1 MRGEN
6 RQGRFNI
13 DHERQSII
21 SGTTKELVELTGNM
35 IDWWFFDEDN
45 TVIDPIYDVGSNEV
59 GGGRM
64 WIGPLRLPTVNATIE
79 QGVTIQSDRGFYN
92 TDVLMLTLNMDIIKD
107 SGSLLGANAATR
119 PRLDRIET
127 QPDHYLKDRVVYRGQ
142 YLAHVRFTL
151 VDLSQTSTPLLP
163 FSATRSTLKSLLMI
177 HSSRPMLT
185 TILWLRSNAIQ
196 VTSPA

>member
-21 SGTTKELVELTGNM
+21 SGTTKELVEITGNM

-45 TVIDPIYDVGSNEV
+45 TDIDPIYDVGSDVV
-59 GGGRM
+59 GGGRK

-79 QGVTIQSDRGFYN
+79 QGMTVQSDRGFYN
-92 TDVLMLTLNMDIIKD
+92 TDVLMLTLNMDIIRD

-119 PRLDRIET
+119 PRLDKIET
-127 QPDHYLKDRVVYRGQ
+127 NPDHYLKDRVVYRGQ
-142 YLAHVRFTL
+142 VFSPRKVYPRGLITDKYTLITIQCNQVNAEELVNDSQFQTYANYDPLA
-151 VDLSQTSTPLLP
+151 Q
-163 FSATRSTLKSLLMI
+163 I
-177 HSSRPMLT
+177 
-185 TILWLRSNAIQ
+185 
-196 VTSPA
+196 

>member
-45 TVIDPIYDVGSNEV
+45 TVIDPIYDVGSDGV
-59 GGGRM
+59 GGGRK

-127 QPDHYLKDRVVYRGQ
+127 NPDHYLKDRVVYRGEVFSPRKVYPRGLITDKYTLITIQ
-142 YLAHVRFTL
+142 CNQVNAEELVNDSQFQTYANYDPLA
-151 VDLSQTSTPLLP
+151 Q
-163 FSATRSTLKSLLMI
+163 I
-177 HSSRPMLT
+177 
-185 TILWLRSNAIQ
+185 
-196 VTSPA
+196 